1 MGVPLNKLASVVQQ
15 AQSFFRMLG
24 DDVHIDQSQGDWLG
38 FDFDH
43 ESLNFTAE
51 FVGAVT
57 QDQVA
62 AFHSAFDG
70 TTPLRRATIAQFAR
84 IADAIE
90 EDEVIGFGL
99 YLNESDDPAEW
110 RCLSRRDAL
119 RIAEEIQVLLGAGQV
134 GQESHLPVAADVST
148 NARYMFGRRDR
159 SVDTAKLTGAVR
171 EVEASLSK
179 RISRLEGEV
188 ADHSSHIHDLRSKS
202 FEAEQSM
209 GRLLSAV
216 EGFCEQAAIRLE
228 NVTAAPALASAAAA
242 GVGRAP
248 AENRILPEA
257 PIKSGP
263 ASQDAL
269 TQNVLTMKDVP
280 STIEASPAPLHTMDA
295 KPATEALPTIDAV
308 AKVDAVAKLD
318 AVAKVD
324 ALAKPDAAPKTDEIR
339 KEEIRKDVPKRAS
352 DASSLSPVA
361 SLLTNAAASP
371 VRTATPVMT
380 AAPFKQHPPVI
391 WWRSPI
397 VILVGLGTLVV
408 VFGILLWPTGSST
421 GASNPVTSAP
431 EPVRAAPVTTPATP
445 ASAPPVKAV
454 SVPPPAATPATRAAE
469 SKPSVPSAAA
479 STRVELIASEPSWVS
494 VRGSDGTT
502 LLAGVIEPGKSQSVE
517 IGQTAVLR
525 AGNAGGL
532 TVRANGKSLGPLGP
546 HGAVRDVEFKNG
558 DFKLVPVQ

>member
-1 MGVPLNKLASVVQQ
+1 MSRLRVRIELNRGGVGVPLNKLASVVQQ

-57 QDQVA
+57 QEQVA

-134 GQESHLPVAADVST
+134 GQDSHLPAAGEVST
-148 NARYMFGRRDR
+148 SARYMFGRRER
-159 SVDTAKLTGAVR
+159 GVEAAKLTGAVR
-171 EVEASLSK
+171 EMEASLSK

-188 ADHSSHIHDLRSKS
+188 ADHSTHIHDLRSKS
-202 FEAEQSM
+202 LEAEQSM

-228 NVTAAPALASAAAA
+228 NVTTPALASAAAVGA
-242 GVGRAP
+242 GRAP
-248 AENRILPEA
+248 VESRSLPEA
-257 PIKSGP
+257 PTVTQSP
-263 ASQDAL
+263 SRDA
-269 TQNVLTMKDVP
+269 TP
-280 STIEASPAPLHTMDA
+280 
-295 KPATEALPTIDAV
+295 
-308 AKVDAVAKLD
+308 
-318 AVAKVD
+318 
-324 ALAKPDAAPKTDEIR
+324 KPDA
-339 KEEIRKDVPKRAS
+339 VPKDARERLAE
-352 DASSLSPVA
+352 ASSPSPVA
-361 SLLTNAAASP
+361 SMLTAAAASP
-371 VRTATPVMT
+371 HRTAPPVMT
-380 AAPFKQHPPVI
+380 AAPFQEHAPAI
-391 WWRSPI
+391 WWRSPV
-397 VILVGLGTLVV
+397 VIMVGLGTVV
-408 VFGILLWPTGSST
+408 VLLGILLWPTGSSPS
-421 GASNPVTSAP
+421 ASSQVSSASEPAQTASVSAP
-431 EPVRAAPVTTPATP
+431 VKAAPVPVASTTPA
-445 ASAPPVKAV
+445 AAAAVSKPPVSGAM
-454 SVPPPAATPATRAAE
+454 
-469 SKPSVPSAAA
+469 
-479 STRVELIASEPSWVS
+479 RVELVASEPSWVS
-494 VRGSDGTT
+494 VRGSDGAT
-502 LLAGVIEPGKSQSVE
+502 LLSGLIEPGKMQTVD
-517 IGQTAVLR
+517 IRQTAVLR

-546 HGAVRDVEFKNG
+546 HGAVREVEFKNG
-558 DFKLVPVQ
+558 DFKLVPVR

>member
-1 MGVPLNKLASVVQQ
+1 MSRLRVRIELNRGGVGVPLNKLASVVQQ

-57 QDQVA
+57 HEQVE
-62 AFHSAFDG
+62 AFHAAFDG

-99 YLNESDDPAEW
+99 YLNESEDPAEW

-134 GQESHLPVAADVST
+134 GQDSHLPVAGEVST
-148 NARYMFGRRDR
+148 SARYMFGRRDR
-159 SVDTAKLTGAVR
+159 AAEAAKLTGVVR

-202 FEAEQSM
+202 IEAEQSM

-228 NVTAAPALASAAAA
+228 SVTTPALTAAAAA
-242 GVGRAP
+242 GAGQRPSEALSNVRALSHLEAPVTAEDKPESPAKGMAESSLEARSLAETPAVAP
-248 AENRILPEA
+248 AA
-257 PIKSGP
+257 PAAP
-263 ASQDAL
+263 AA
-269 TQNVLTMKDVP
+269 DVK
-280 STIEASPAPLHTMDA
+280 APAP
-295 KPATEALPTIDAV
+295 
-308 AKVDAVAKLD
+308 
-318 AVAKVD
+318 
-324 ALAKPDAAPKTDEIR
+324 
-339 KEEIRKDVPKRAS
+339 
-352 DASSLSPVA
+352 SPVA
-361 SLLTNAAASP
+361 SMLTTAAAAP
-371 VRTATPVMT
+371 RRAPAPVMT
-380 AAPFKQHPPVI
+380 AAPFQERPPVI
-391 WWRSPI
+391 WWRSPT
-397 VILVGLGTLVV
+397 VILVGVGTVVILLGIV
-408 VFGILLWPTGSST
+408 LWPTGSST
-421 GASNPVTSAP
+421 SGSTQVTSAS
-431 EPVRAAPVTTPATP
+431 ERAHPATVPASTSSTP
-445 ASAPPVKAV
+445 ASAPPVKAQAE
-454 SVPPPAATPATRAAE
+454 PAPVAKPAGPTEAG
-469 SKPSVPSAAA
+469 
-479 STRVELIASEPSWVS
+479 STRVELLATEPSWVS
-494 VRGSDGTT
+494 IRASDGTT
-502 LLAGVIEPGKSQSVE
+502 LLSGMIEPGKTQTVD
-517 IGQTAVLR
+517 IRQTALLR

-532 TVRANGKSLGPLGP
+532 TIRGYGKSLGPLGP

-558 DFKLVPVQ
+558 DFKLIPVK

>member
-1 MGVPLNKLASVVQQ
+1 MPRLRVRIELNRGGVGVPLEKLASVVQQ

-57 QDQVA
+57 QEQVA

-99 YLNESDDPAEW
+99 YFNEGDDPGEW

-119 RIAEEIQVLLGAGQV
+119 RIAEEIQVLLGEGQV
-134 GQESHLPVAADVST
+134 GQESHLPAAAEVST
-148 NARYMFGRRDR
+148 SARYMFGRRDR
-159 SVDTAKLTGAVR
+159 SMDAAKLTGAVR
-171 EVEASLSK
+171 EVEANLSK

-202 FEAEQSM
+202 VEAEQSM

-216 EGFCEQAAIRLE
+216 EGFCEQAANRLE
-228 NVTAAPALASAAAA
+228 TVTAPALSAAAAA

-248 AENRILPEA
+248 VESRSLPEA
-257 PIKSGP
+257 RRP
-263 ASQDAL
+263 
-269 TQNVLTMKDVP
+269 
-280 STIEASPAPLHTMDA
+280 EAAQP
-295 KPATEALPTIDAV
+295 EAPTIDKAPFQDAMPQADAEPKPAPV
-308 AKVDAVAKLD
+308 LTRDAVPKE
-318 AVAKVD
+318 
-324 ALAKPDAAPKTDEIR
+324 APKPAAEA
-339 KEEIRKDVPKRAS
+339 P
-352 DASSLSPVA
+352 SPVA
-361 SLLTNAAASP
+361 SMLAAAAASP

-380 AAPFKQHPPVI
+380 AAPFKERAPAI

-397 VILVGLGTLVV
+397 VILVGVGTVV
-408 VFGILLWPTGSST
+408 ILLGILLWPTGSSSG
-421 GASNPVTSAP
+421 GANQVTSASEPAHNAPVNSSVPTPAPTSGQNPVP
-431 EPVRAAPVTTPATP
+431 EAAVSKPAAPV
-445 ASAPPVKAV
+445 
-454 SVPPPAATPATRAAE
+454 AAGATRI
-469 SKPSVPSAAA
+469 
-479 STRVELIASEPSWVS
+479 ELVASEPSWVS
-494 VRGSDGTT
+494 VRGADGTT
-502 LLAGVIEPGKSQSVE
+502 LLSGLIEPGKSQSVE
-517 IGQTAVLR
+517 VRQSAVLR

-532 TVRANGKSLGPLGP
+532 TIRANGKSLGPLGP

-558 DFKLVPVQ
+558 DFKLIPVQ

>member
-1 MGVPLNKLASVVQQ
+1 MSRLRVRIELNRGGVGVPLNKLASVVQQ

-57 QDQVA
+57 HEQVA
-62 AFHSAFDG
+62 AFHAAFDG

-99 YLNESDDPAEW
+99 YLNDSDDPAEW

-134 GQESHLPVAADVST
+134 GQDSHLPAAGEVST
-148 NARYMFGRRDR
+148 SARYMFGRRDR
-159 SVDTAKLTGAVR
+159 AVEAAKLTGVVR

-202 FEAEQSM
+202 IEAEQSM

-228 NVTAAPALASAAAA
+228 SVTTPALSAAAA
-242 GVGRAP
+242 AGAGRRPSEALSNVRALSHLEAP
-248 AENRILPEA
+248 ATAEDKPE
-257 PIKSGP
+257 
-263 ASQDAL
+263 
-269 TQNVLTMKDVP
+269 
-280 STIEASPAPLHTMDA
+280 SPAKGVAESTLEA
-295 KPATEALPTIDAV
+295 RSLAEKPAPAP
-308 AKVDAVAKLD
+308 
-318 AVAKVD
+318 
-324 ALAKPDAAPKTDEIR
+324 AAPAAPAA
-339 KEEIRKDVPKRAS
+339 DVKAPAP
-352 DASSLSPVA
+352 SPVA
-361 SLLTNAAASP
+361 SMLTTAAAAAAAAP
-371 VRTATPVMT
+371 RRAPAPVMT
-380 AAPFKQHPPVI
+380 AAPFQERPPVI
-391 WWRSPI
+391 WWRSPT
-397 VILVGLGTLVV
+397 VILVGVGTVV
-408 VFGILLWPTGSST
+408 ILLGILLWPTGSST
-421 GASNPVTSAP
+421 GGSTQVTSAS
-431 EPVRAAPVTTPATP
+431 ERAHPAPVPAPPTPAL
-445 ASAPPVKAV
+445 PVKGQPV
-454 SVPPPAATPATRAAE
+454 E
-469 SKPSVPSAAA
+469 AAA
-479 STRVELIASEPSWVS
+479 ISKAAGPAPAGSTRVELLATEPSWVS
-494 VRGSDGTT
+494 IRSSDGTT
-502 LLAGVIEPGKSQSVE
+502 LLSGMIEPGKT
-517 IGQTAVLR
+517 QTVDIHQAALLR

-532 TVRANGKSLGPLGP
+532 TIRGYGKSLGPLGP

-558 DFKLVPVQ
+558 DFKLIPVK

>member
-1 MGVPLNKLASVVQQ
+1 MSRLRVRIELNRGGVGVPLNKLASVVQQ

-57 QDQVA
+57 QEQVT
-62 AFHSAFDG
+62 AFHAAFDG

-99 YLNESDDPAEW
+99 YLNESEDPGEW

-119 RIAEEIQVLLGAGQV
+119 RIAEEIQVLMGAGQV
-134 GQESHLPVAADVST
+134 GQESHLPAAGDVST
-148 NARYMFGRRDR
+148 SARYMFGRRDR
-159 SVDTAKLTGAVR
+159 SVEATKLTGAVR

-228 NVTAAPALASAAAA
+228 TVTTPALASAAAA
-242 GVGRAP
+242 GVARAP
-248 AENRILPEA
+248 VENRSLPEA
-257 PIKSGP
+257 PRPEAPKVAETPAQFATPKPEPISKSEAP
-263 ASQDAL
+263 KPEPPKPEMASKLAAAPQPTAL
-269 TQNVLTMKDVP
+269 HK
-280 STIEASPAPLHTMDA
+280 EAP
-295 KPATEALPTIDAV
+295 KPAAET
-308 AKVDAVAKLD
+308 
-318 AVAKVD
+318 
-324 ALAKPDAAPKTDEIR
+324 
-339 KEEIRKDVPKRAS
+339 
-352 DASSLSPVA
+352 SSPSPVA
-361 SLLTNAAASP
+361 SMLAAAAASP

-380 AAPFKQHPPVI
+380 AAPFKDHGQAI
-391 WWRSPI
+391 WWRSPLVI
-397 VILVGLGTLVV
+397 VVGLGTVV
-408 VFGILLWPTGSST
+408 ILMGILLWPTGSSSS
-421 GASNPVTSAP
+421 GNNQVTSAS
-431 EPVRAAPVTTPATP
+431 ERGHSSPVTAAP
-445 ASAPPVKAV
+445 
-454 SVPPPAATPATRAAE
+454 VPPPATPVNAAPATPPVASTTSTPPVTAAAKPA
-469 SKPSVPSAAA
+469 SPKPSAPAVAGSM
-479 STRVELIASEPSWVS
+479 RVELVASEPSWVS
-494 VRGSDGTT
+494 VRAGDGTT
-502 LLAGVIEPGKSQSVE
+502 LLAGLIEPGKSQTVNIRE
-517 IGQTAVLR
+517 TAVLR

-558 DFKLVPVQ
+558 DFKLIPVQ

>member
-1 MGVPLNKLASVVQQ
+1 MSRLRVRIELNRGGVGVPLNKLASVVQQ
-15 AQSFFRMLG
+15 SQSFFRMLG

-57 QDQVA
+57 QEQVT

-99 YLNESDDPAEW
+99 YLNESEDPGEW

-134 GQESHLPVAADVST
+134 GQESHLPAAADVST
-148 NARYMFGRRDR
+148 SARYLFGRRDR
-159 SVDTAKLTGAVR
+159 SVDAAKLTGAVR
-171 EVEASLSK
+171 EVEANLSK
-179 RISRLEGEV
+179 RLSRLEGEV

-228 NVTAAPALASAAAA
+228 TVATPALSAAAAA

-248 AENRILPEA
+248 VENRSLPEA
-257 PIKSGP
+257 PTIAEP
-263 ASQDAL
+263 PSQE
-269 TQNVLTMKDVP
+269 VMPKP
-280 STIEASPAPLHTMDA
+280 EAAP
-295 KPATEALPTIDAV
+295 
-308 AKVDAVAKLD
+308 
-318 AVAKVD
+318 
-324 ALAKPDAAPKTDEIR
+324 KPDAVLKEIPKE
-339 KEEIRKDVPKRAS
+339 VPKPTVE
-352 DASSLSPVA
+352 ASSPSPVA
-361 SLLTNAAASP
+361 SMLAAAAASP
-371 VRTATPVMT
+371 LRTATPVMT
-380 AAPFKQHPPVI
+380 AAPFKEHGPAI
-391 WWRSPI
+391 WWRSPLVI
-397 VILVGLGTLVV
+397 VVGLGTVV
-408 VFGILLWPTGSST
+408 ILLGILLWPTGSST
-421 GASNPVTSAP
+421 SGSNQVTSAS
-431 EPVRAAPVTTPATP
+431 EPVHAAPVT
-445 ASAPPVKAV
+445 APTTPVKALPVPSPAPAAAV
-454 SVPPPAATPATRAAE
+454 SKPPAPAVAGT
-469 SKPSVPSAAA
+469 
-479 STRVELIASEPSWVS
+479 TRVELVASEPSWVS
-494 VRGSDGTT
+494 LRGSDGTT
-502 LLAGVIEPGKSQSVE
+502 LMSGLIEPGKSQSVD
-517 IGQTAVLR
+517 IRQTAVLR

-532 TVRANGKSLGPLGP
+532 TIRANGKSLGPLGP

-558 DFKLVPVQ
+558 DFKLVPIQ

>member
-1 MGVPLNKLASVVQQ
+1 MSRLRVRIELNRGGVGVPLEKLASVVQQ

-51 FVGAVT
+51 FVGPVT
-57 QDQVA
+57 QEQVA
-62 AFHSAFDG
+62 AFHAAFDG

-99 YLNESDDPAEW
+99 YFNEGEDPGEW

-119 RIAEEIQVLLGAGQV
+119 RISEEIQVLLGAGQV
-134 GQESHLPVAADVST
+134 GQESHLPAAGEVST
-148 NARYMFGRRDR
+148 SARYLFGRRDR
-159 SVDTAKLTGAVR
+159 SVDAAKLTGAVR
-171 EVEASLSK
+171 EVEANLSK

-216 EGFCEQAAIRLE
+216 EGFCEQAANRLE
-228 NVTAAPALASAAAA
+228 TVTAPALSAAAAA

-248 AENRILPEA
+248 VESRSLPEA
-257 PIKSGP
+257 PQPEAPQPEAPTIDEAP
-263 ASQDAL
+263 SQD
-269 TQNVLTMKDVP
+269 VLPKPDPVFKTDAVFKD
-280 STIEASPAPLHTMDA
+280 AA
-295 KPATEALPTIDAV
+295 KPAAEGP
-308 AKVDAVAKLD
+308 
-318 AVAKVD
+318 
-324 ALAKPDAAPKTDEIR
+324 
-339 KEEIRKDVPKRAS
+339 
-352 DASSLSPVA
+352 SPVA
-361 SLLTNAAASP
+361 SMLSAAAASP
-371 VRTATPVMT
+371 LRAAAPVMT
-380 AAPFKQHPPVI
+380 AAPFKERAPAI

-397 VILVGLGTLVV
+397 VILVGVGTVV
-408 VFGILLWPTGSST
+408 ILLGILLWPTGSNT
-421 GASNPVTSAP
+421 GGSNQVTSAS
-431 EPVRAAPVTTPATP
+431 EPVHSPPVTAPPTPAPT
-445 ASAPPVKAV
+445 AAV
-454 SVPPPAATPATRAAE
+454 SKSPAPAAAGPMH
-469 SKPSVPSAAA
+469 
-479 STRVELIASEPSWVS
+479 VELVASEPSWVS
-494 VRGSDGTT
+494 VRAGDGTT
-502 LLAGVIEPGKSQSVE
+502 LLSGLIEPGKSQSVD
-517 IGQTAVLR
+517 IRQSAVLR

-532 TVRANGKSLGPLGP
+532 TIRANGKSLGPLGP

>member
-1 MGVPLNKLASVVQQ
+1 MTRLRVRIELNRGGVGVPLLKLATVVQH

-57 QDQVA
+57 PEQVL

-99 YLNESDDPAEW
+99 YLNEGEDPGEW

-134 GQESHLPVAADVST
+134 AEESHLPAAGEVST
-148 NARYMFGRRDR
+148 SARYLFGRRDR
-159 SVDTAKLTGAVR
+159 SVDASKLTGAVR
-171 EVEASLSK
+171 EVEANLSK

-202 FEAEQSM
+202 IEAEQSM

-216 EGFCEQAAIRLE
+216 EGFCEQAANRLE
-228 NVTAAPALASAAAA
+228 TVTTPALASAAAA
-242 GVGRAP
+242 GVGRTP
-248 AENRILPEA
+248 AESRSLPEA
-257 PIKSGP
+257 PQP
-263 ASQDAL
+263 EA
-269 TQNVLTMKDVP
+269 TQPEVP
-280 STIEASPAPLHTMDA
+280 TIIETPKPDTAAKPESAPAPDAVHTFDAVPKEAA
-295 KPATEALPTIDAV
+295 KPAGEV
-308 AKVDAVAKLD
+308 
-318 AVAKVD
+318 
-324 ALAKPDAAPKTDEIR
+324 
-339 KEEIRKDVPKRAS
+339 
-352 DASSLSPVA
+352 SSPSPVA
-361 SLLTNAAASP
+361 SLLMNAAASP
-371 VRTATPVMT
+371 LRTATPVMT
-380 AAPFKQHPPVI
+380 AAPFQERPPAM

-397 VILVGLGTLVV
+397 VILVGAGTVV
-408 VFGILLWPTGSST
+408 ILLGILLWPTSSST
-421 GASNPVTSAP
+421 GGSNQVTSAS
-431 EPVRAAPVTTPATP
+431 EPVHNASVPTPAPTPAPSPAPV
-445 ASAPPVKAV
+445 
-454 SVPPPAATPATRAAE
+454 AAAA
-469 SKPSVPSAAA
+469 KPSATI
-479 STRVELIASEPSWVS
+479 STTAPAVAGTMHVELLASEPSWVF

-502 LLAGVIEPGKSQSVE
+502 LLSGLVEPGKSQSLD
-517 IGQTAVLR
+517 IRQTAVLR

-558 DFKLVPVQ
+558 DFKVVPGK

>member
-1 MGVPLNKLASVVQQ
+1 MSRLRVRIELNRGGVGVPLNKLASVVQQ
-15 AQSFFRMLG
+15 SQSFFRMLG

-57 QDQVA
+57 QEQVT

-99 YLNESDDPAEW
+99 YLNESEDPGEW

-134 GQESHLPVAADVST
+134 GQESHLPAAADVST
-148 NARYMFGRRDR
+148 SARYLFGRRDR
-159 SVDTAKLTGAVR
+159 SVDAAKLTGAVR
-171 EVEASLSK
+171 EVEANLSK
-179 RISRLEGEV
+179 RLSRLEGEV

-228 NVTAAPALASAAAA
+228 TVATPALSAAAAA

-248 AENRILPEA
+248 VETRSLPEA
-257 PIKSGP
+257 PQPEAPTIAEP
-263 ASQDAL
+263 PSQD
-269 TQNVLTMKDVP
+269 VMPKP
-280 STIEASPAPLHTMDA
+280 EATH
-295 KPATEALPTIDAV
+295 
-308 AKVDAVAKLD
+308 
-318 AVAKVD
+318 
-324 ALAKPDAAPKTDEIR
+324 KPDAVLKEIPKE
-339 KEEIRKDVPKRAS
+339 VPKPTVE
-352 DASSLSPVA
+352 ASSPSPVA
-361 SLLTNAAASP
+361 SMLAAAAASP
-371 VRTATPVMT
+371 LRTATPVMT
-380 AAPFKQHPPVI
+380 AAPFKEHGPAI
-391 WWRSPI
+391 WWRSPLVI
-397 VILVGLGTLVV
+397 VVGLGTVV
-408 VFGILLWPTGSST
+408 ILLGILLWPTGSST
-421 GASNPVTSAP
+421 SGSNQVTAAS
-431 EPVRAAPVTTPATP
+431 EPVHAAPVTAPTTPVNAT
-445 ASAPPVKAV
+445 
-454 SVPPPAATPATRAAE
+454 PPPAPVASTATVPRAAVA
-469 SKPSVPSAAA
+469 SKPTSLKPSEPPVAG
-479 STRVELIASEPSWVS
+479 STRVELVASEPSWVS
-494 VRGSDGTT
+494 LRGSDGTT
-502 LLAGVIEPGKSQSVE
+502 LMSGLIEPGKSQSVD
-517 IGQTAVLR
+517 IRQTAVLR

-532 TVRANGKSLGPLGP
+532 TIRANGKSLGPLGP

>member
-1 MGVPLNKLASVVQQ
+1 MSRLRVRIELNRGGVGVPLQKLASVVQQ

-57 QDQVA
+57 QEQVA
-62 AFHSAFDG
+62 AFHAAFDG

-99 YLNESDDPAEW
+99 YFNEGDDPGEW

-134 GQESHLPVAADVST
+134 GQDSHLPAAGEVST
-148 NARYMFGRRDR
+148 SARYMFGRRDR
-159 SVDTAKLTGAVR
+159 SMDAAKLTGAVR
-171 EVEASLSK
+171 EVEANLSK

-216 EGFCEQAAIRLE
+216 EGFCEQAANRLE
-228 NVTAAPALASAAAA
+228 TVTAPALSAAAAA

-248 AENRILPEA
+248 VESRSLPEA
-257 PIKSGP
+257 NRPEAP
-263 ASQDAL
+263 TMDEAPSQD
-269 TQNVLTMKDVP
+269 VLPKPDVLPKVDAMPKSDPVFKTDAVLKD
-280 STIEASPAPLHTMDA
+280 AA
-295 KPATEALPTIDAV
+295 KPAA
-308 AKVDAVAKLD
+308 
-318 AVAKVD
+318 
-324 ALAKPDAAPKTDEIR
+324 AAPG
-339 KEEIRKDVPKRAS
+339 
-352 DASSLSPVA
+352 PVA
-361 SLLTNAAASP
+361 SMLAAAAASP
-371 VRTATPVMT
+371 LRAAAPVMT
-380 AAPFKQHPPVI
+380 AAPFKERAPAI
-391 WWRSPI
+391 WWRSI
-397 VILVGLGTLVV
+397 VILVGVGTVV
-408 VFGILLWPTGSST
+408 ILLGILLWPTGSST
-421 GASNPVTSAP
+421 SSNQVTSAS
-431 EPVRAAPVTTPATP
+431 EPVHNAPVT
-445 ASAPPVKAV
+445 APPTPPPMPAASPV
-454 SVPPPAATPATRAAE
+454 PPAAV
-469 SKPSVPSAAA
+469 SKPPARAVAG
-479 STRVELIASEPSWVS
+479 TTHVELVASEPSWVS
-494 VRGSDGTT
+494 VRAGDGTT
-502 LLAGVIEPGKSQSVE
+502 LLSGLIEPGKSQSVD
-517 IGQTAVLR
+517 IRQTAILR

>member
-1 MGVPLNKLASVVQQ
+1 MSRLRVRIELNRGGVGVPLNKLASVVQQ

-57 QDQVA
+57 HEQVE
-62 AFHSAFDG
+62 AFHAAFDG

-134 GQESHLPVAADVST
+134 GQDSHLPAAGEVST
-148 NARYMFGRRDR
+148 SARYMFGRRDR
-159 SVDTAKLTGAVR
+159 AVEAARLTGVVR

-202 FEAEQSM
+202 IEAEQSM

-228 NVTAAPALASAAAA
+228 SVTTPALSAAAGAGAGRRPSEALSNVRALSHLEAPAAVENQPEAPAKVAAESSLEARSLAEKPAPAPAVPAAPAGPAAD
-242 GVGRAP
+242 VKAP
-248 AENRILPEA
+248 AP
-257 PIKSGP
+257 
-263 ASQDAL
+263 
-269 TQNVLTMKDVP
+269 
-280 STIEASPAPLHTMDA
+280 
-295 KPATEALPTIDAV
+295 
-308 AKVDAVAKLD
+308 
-318 AVAKVD
+318 
-324 ALAKPDAAPKTDEIR
+324 
-339 KEEIRKDVPKRAS
+339 
-352 DASSLSPVA
+352 SPVA
-361 SLLTNAAASP
+361 SMLTTAAAAAAAAP
-371 VRTATPVMT
+371 RRAPAPVMT
-380 AAPFKQHPPVI
+380 AAPFQERPPVI
-391 WWRSPI
+391 WWRSPT
-397 VILVGLGTLVV
+397 VILVGVGTVV
-408 VFGILLWPTGSST
+408 VLLGIVLWPTGSST
-421 GASNPVTSAP
+421 GGSTQVTSAS
-431 EPVRAAPVTTPATP
+431 ERAHPAPAPAP
-445 ASAPPVKAV
+445 ASSAPAPAPPVKAQAA
-454 SVPPPAATPATRAAE
+454 PAPV
-469 SKPSVPSAAA
+469 SKPAGPTEAG
-479 STRVELIASEPSWVS
+479 STRVELLATEPSWVS
-494 VRGSDGTT
+494 IRSSDGTT
-502 LLAGVIEPGKSQSVE
+502 LLSGMIEPGKTQTVD
-517 IGQTAVLR
+517 IHQTALLR

-532 TVRANGKSLGPLGP
+532 TIRGYGKSVGPLGP

-558 DFKLVPVQ
+558 DFKLLPVK